1 MSNILHLNTQIFI
14 KEYETRG
21 SHPSLFYCSDG
32 NQYIV
37 KHSQQGRNYK
47 HLINEFVA
55 VQIAQL
61 INIPVPD
68 FALVS
73 IDSSILPPDYIFERG
88 KPSGL
93 GFGSKFVSNPVKN
106 VVFIDSIIKLVNL
119 KHNKIV
125 EDLISICAFDI
136 FLRNNDRSVNNP
148 NLLIKESG
156 SKFGLIAID
165 HSSIFCELNYN
176 LLASEIN
183 EIPPIGDTLID
194 RELFNALYFKYG
206 LFFGPIKSTICEN
219 ISKISDVSINK
230 IINSIPQEWFISD
243 LDKASIFNFIQIR
256 KLKVEEHYNL
266 LLKEIGL

>member
-1 MSNILHLNTQIFI
+1 MSNIIHLKTQIFI

-21 SHPSLFYCSDG
+21 SHPSLFDCSDG

-47 HLINEFVA
+47 HLINELIG

-61 INIPVPD
+61 VKIPVPD

-73 IDSSILPPDYIFERG
+73 IDSSILPTDYIFELG

-106 VVFIDSIIKLVNL
+106 VVYIDSIIKLAKS

-136 FLRNNDRSVNNP
+136 LLRNNDRSINNP
-148 NLLIKESG
+148 NLLMEERG
-156 SKFGLIAID
+156 SNFGLIAID

-176 LLASEIN
+176 FLQSEVN
-183 EIPPIGDTLID
+183 EIPPVGDTLVD
-194 RELFNALYFKYG
+194 SELFKILSFEYG
-206 LFFGPIKSTICEN
+206 LFFDQVKSTVCEN
-219 ISKISDVSINK
+219 ISKISDKSINK
-230 IINSIPQEWFISD
+230 IINSIPKEWFISD
-243 LDKASIFNFIQIR
+243 SEKASIFNFIQIR
-256 KLKVEEHYNL
+256 KSKVVEHYNL